1 MRNKWMKRGLTAF
14 LIVAVCCCFMPG
26 LAFAAEGAANEA
38 DAAAAAAAPAQTPAP
53 AAATAAKG
61 SVAVKTILAPA
72 EAVKDVTTTA
82 AADKKDKSQ
91 LDIKTVNGTKE
102 DVKVQ
107 AYLWKFDKTLADTKK
122 ANDKKVKAEEITA
135 AGLDKKTGEVT
146 INGTKVKLV
155 DSKDGRYLEYTVKA
169 GKTADLK
176 IKLEPVE
183 AAKDKTLEAAV
194 EVKTSVVKPEAAP
207 ATPAAPAAVATEGT
221 QTNTNA
227 VAGEDGSSGKTG
239 PGGGTSTDTQTTTG
253 DKPADE
259 MTGKISVI
267 KNWNDDNDK
276 DKIRPSSVTIKL
288 LEDGVDSG
296 KTLILYAT
304 DDWKGS
310 FPEQVKQKDGKDI
323 VYTIQEVEVRDYT
336 AAVTGDAAT
345 GFIVT
350 NTHTPAATE
359 KVTVSGTV
367 TWSDSDNKYKK
378 RPSNVVIRL
387 YANNTEV
394 QNTKVTADNSWAY
407 SFTDLEKLDSNGN
420 EITYTI
426 KQDTVSG
433 YTTTYKGYNVTNK
446 YKTSSS
452 SSSSTKKS
460 SSGSS
465 SSSKKNSPSSRSAR
479 TGDST
484 HMGLY
489 LALMIIAAGGAA
501 AMVYRRRRG

>member
-26 LAFAAEGAANEA
+26 MAFAAEGAANEA
-38 DAAAAAAAPAQTPAP
+38 DAAAAVAAPAQTPAP
-53 AAATAAKG
+53 VAKG

-107 AYLWKFDKTLADTKK
+107 AYLWKSDKTLTDTKK
-122 ANDKKVKAEEITA
+122 ANDKKEKAGEITA

-146 INGTKVKLV
+146 ISGTKVKLV
-155 DSKDGRYLEYTVKA
+155 DGKDGRYLEYIVKA

-183 AAKDKTLEAAV
+183 AAKDKNLEAAV
-194 EVKTSVVKPEAAP
+194 EVKTSVVKAEAAP
-207 ATPAAPAAVATEGT
+207 TAPAAPAAAIEGT

-227 VAGEDGSSGKTG
+227 AAGEDGSSGKTG
-239 PGGGTSTDTQTTTG
+239 PGGGSSTDTQTTTG
-253 DKPADE
+253 DEPAADKIE
-259 MTGKISVI
+259 KISVT
-267 KNWNDDNDK
+267 KVWSDENDK
-276 DKIRPSSVTIKL
+276 DKIRPANVTIKL
-288 LEDGVDSG
+288 LADEADTG
-296 KTLILYAT
+296 KTVILDASNN
-304 DDWKGS
+304 WMGS
-310 FPEQVKQKDGKDI
+310 FTDLDKQKDGKDI
-323 VYTIQEVEVRDYT
+323 IYTIQEVEVRDYT
-336 AAVTGDAAT
+336 AAVTGDVAT

-359 KVTVSGTV
+359 KVTVSGTI

-460 SSGSS
+460 GSS
-465 SSSKKNSPSSRSAR
+465 SSSSKTKSPSSRSAR